1 MRKRQERPERPAGDE
16 TRSAGGIG
24 WRAAVIALAVV
35 LIYANSLRAPFV
47 IDDQAAIVQNE
58 QIRDLSRPSAVLL
71 PDSES
76 PVAGRPLVNLSFAL
90 NYAAGGLD
98 VRGYHVVNIAL
109 HLVCALLAF
118 GFIRRTLEL
127 PPVRRRFGAG
137 SIDLAFAAA
146 LLWAVH
152 PLNSEVVDY
161 LTQRSESLMAL
172 MYLSTLYAA
181 NRAVTEPRSRTWPT
195 LAVAGC
201 ALGMLCKESMATA
214 PVMVALYDR
223 VFAFDSWRD
232 AVRNRWRLYAG
243 LGATW
248 VILAVI
254 VLNGARSGVAG
265 LSSGV
270 SPWTYLLNQTIV
282 ITHYLRLSI
291 WPSGLVVFYGWP
303 APLTLGDV
311 VPHAVLILALM
322 AATIA
327 AFARAPAFGFLG
339 AWFFLTLAPASSVV
353 PVATEVGAERRMYL
367 PLLALVML
375 IVAGGHAV
383 WKRRPEAR
391 RLAFVPVIALVGVA
405 GVLAAATV
413 VRNREYRSQL
423 TLAQTVVDRRPT
435 AVAYHILGETLMLDG
450 RDAEAIGPLTEAVAR
465 GNSRAGYPLGIALV
479 NQQKLS
485 EGVQRLDTFVRTS
498 ALPYRLVPGWLQPPR
513 SEVVSA
519 RVLMARVFAAERQW
533 NQAAEQAELALKAM
547 PSHPEAQRLLTGA
560 LINLGL
566 ERVVAGD
573 LDEAVNAFRRALT
586 IDPANE
592 TASKLLAL
600 AIDDQKRAGAAR

>member
-1 MRKRQERPERPAGDE
+1 VRKRQERPERPAGDE

-24 WRAAVIALAVV
+24 WRAAVLALAVV
-35 LIYANSLRAPFV
+35 LVYANSLRAPFV

-109 HLVCALLAF
+109 HLACALLAF

-127 PPVRRRFGAG
+127 PRVRRRFGAG

-172 MYLSTLYAA
+172 MYLLTLYAA
-181 NRAVTEPRSRTWPT
+181 NRAVTEPRSRAWQT
-195 LAVAGC
+195 LAVAAC

-311 VPHAVLILALM
+311 VPYAVLILALM

-327 AFARAPAFGFLG
+327 AFARAPAVGFLG

-367 PLLALVML
+367 PLLALVVL
-375 IVAGGHAV
+375 TVAGGYGWWLALRY
-383 WKRRPEAR
+383 W
-391 RLAFVPVIALVGVA
+391 RLADVGFARVIA
-405 GVLAAATV
+405 
-413 VRNREYRSQL
+413 
-423 TLAQTVVDRRPT
+423 
-435 AVAYHILGETLMLDG
+435 
-450 RDAEAIGPLTEAVAR
+450 
-465 GNSRAGYPLGIALV
+465 GIAV
-479 NQQKLS
+479 
-485 EGVQRLDTFVRTS
+485 T
-498 ALPYRLVPGWLQPPR
+498 
-513 SEVVSA
+513 
-519 RVLMARVFAAERQW
+519 AA
-533 NQAAEQAELALKAM
+533 
-547 PSHPEAQRLLTGA
+547 S
-560 LINLGL
+560 
-566 ERVVAGD
+566 
-573 LDEAVNAFRRALT
+573 
-586 IDPANE
+586 
-592 TASKLLAL
+592 LAL
-600 AIDDQKRAGAAR
+600 ATVPWRIVQQAEFEIATYGSDRCFIVAARETRVQLYCPGRRETTVVVEARDKRLVRLGTKQNVFSAVANGRPAGGS

>member
-1 MRKRQERPERPAGDE
+1 MRKRQERLAGDDI
-16 TRSAGGIG
+16 RSAGGIG

-71 PDSES
+71 PDSQS
-76 PVAGRPLVNLSFAL
+76 PVAGRPLVSLSFAL

-98 VRGYHVVNIAL
+98 VRGYHAVNVAL

-127 PPVRRRFGAG
+127 PRVRRRVGSS

-161 LTQRSESLMAL
+161 LTQRSESLMAA

-181 NRAVTEPRSRTWPT
+181 NRAVTEPRKRAWQS
-195 LAVAGC
+195 LAVVSC
-201 ALGMLCKESMATA
+201 VLGMLCKESMATA

-248 VILAVI
+248 ILLAASA
-254 VLNGARSGVAG
+254 LNGARSGVAG
-265 LSSGV
+265 FSSGV

-282 ITHYLRLSI
+282 ITHYLRLSF

-311 VPHAVLILALM
+311 VPYAILILALM
-322 AATIA
+322 AATVA
-327 AFARAPAFGFLG
+327 AFTRAPAAGFLG
-339 AWFFLTLAPASSVV
+339 GWFFLTLAPASSLV

-367 PLLALVML
+367 PLLALAML
-375 IVAGGHAV
+375 TVAAAHAV
-383 WKRRPEAR
+383 WKRRPATR
-391 RLAFVPVIALVGVA
+391 TLAFVPAIALVGVA

-423 TLAQTVVDRRPT
+423 TLAQTVVDRRPN
-435 AVAYHILGETLMLDG
+435 AVAYHILGETLMLEG
-450 RDAEAIGPLTEAVAR
+450 RDAEAIGPLSEAVAR
-465 GNSRAGYPLGIALV
+465 GNSRAGYPLGVALV
-479 NQQKLS
+479 NQQNFS
-485 EGVQRLDTFVRTS
+485 EGVQRLDAFVRTS
-498 ALPYRLVPGWLQPPR
+498 ALPYRLVPGWLEPPR

-519 RVLMARVFAAERQW
+519 RVLMARVFASERQW
-533 NQAAEQAELALKAM
+533 NEVVEQAELALKAM

-560 LINLGL
+560 VINIGL

-573 LDEAVNAFRRALT
+573 LDEAVNSFRRALT
-586 IDPANE
+586 IDPANQ

-600 AIDDQKRAGAAR
+600 AIDDQKRVGAPR

>member
-1 MRKRQERPERPAGDE
+1 
-16 TRSAGGIG
+16 
-24 WRAAVIALAVV
+24 
-35 LIYANSLRAPFV
+35 
-47 IDDQAAIVQNE
+47 
-58 QIRDLSRPSAVLL
+58 
-71 PDSES
+71 
-76 PVAGRPLVNLSFAL
+76 
-90 NYAAGGLD
+90 
-98 VRGYHVVNIAL
+98 
-109 HLVCALLAF
+109 
-118 GFIRRTLEL
+118 
-127 PPVRRRFGAG
+127 
-137 SIDLAFAAA
+137 
-146 LLWAVH
+146 
-152 PLNSEVVDY
+152 
-161 LTQRSESLMAL
+161 
-172 MYLSTLYAA
+172 
-181 NRAVTEPRSRTWPT
+181 
-195 LAVAGC
+195 
-201 ALGMLCKESMATA
+201 
-214 PVMVALYDR
+214 
-223 VFAFDSWRD
+223 
-232 AVRNRWRLYAG
+232 
-243 LGATW
+243 
-248 VILAVI
+248 
-254 VLNGARSGVAG
+254 
-265 LSSGV
+265 
-270 SPWTYLLNQTIV
+270 
-282 ITHYLRLSI
+282 
-291 WPSGLVVFYGWP
+291 
-303 APLTLGDV
+303 
-311 VPHAVLILALM
+311 M
-322 AATIA
+322 AATVA
-327 AFARAPAFGFLG
+327 ALTRAPAAGFLG